1 VELGAEKIALRNRD
15 PDPRLSCFLKSQLH
29 DGSPRPG
36 EQSDGGYP
44 LSVETQGHRFRAR
57 VEGRGR
63 VVVLELLG
71 ELDIAARE
79 EADRALEAAIASA
92 SGAVVVNLQGL
103 TFMDSTGVRCIF
115 QAKTLADAAG
125 IRLAVLTGSGPA
137 HRTLALI
144 RMDDV
149 LEIVDGLDQLD
160 AQVGGAG

>member
-1 VELGAEKIALRNRD
+1 M
-15 PDPRLSCFLKSQLH
+15 
-29 DGSPRPG
+29 
-36 EQSDGGYP
+36 
-44 LSVETQGHRFRAR
+44 SVETQGHRFRAR

-92 SGAVVVNLQGL
+92 SVAVVVNLQGL

-115 QAKTLADAAG
+115 KAKTLADAAG
-125 IRLAVLTGSGPA
+125 IRLAVLNGSGPG
-137 HRTLALI
+137 HRVLALI

-149 LEIVDGLDQLD
+149 IEIVDSLDQLEPGW
-160 AQVGGAG
+160 AAPV